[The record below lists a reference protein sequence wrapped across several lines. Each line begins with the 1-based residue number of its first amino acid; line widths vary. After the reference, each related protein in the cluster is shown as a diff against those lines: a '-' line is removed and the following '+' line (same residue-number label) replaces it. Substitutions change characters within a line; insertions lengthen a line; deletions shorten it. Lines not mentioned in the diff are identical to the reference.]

1 MQFSVPTRE
10 ATNWSPTPG
19 TAPHIK
25 AFGVIRERVPR
36 ENFEVDRES
45 AGEFRFR
52 KGGLIEVAPL
62 VTE

>member
-1 MQFSVPTRE
+1 MQFSIPTLGGHQL
-10 ATNWSPTPG
+10 SPTPG

-25 AFGVIRERVPR
+25 AFGVVRERVPR